1 MPSSF
6 VHLHNHSEYSLL
18 DGAIRF
24 DKLAVRIKELG
35 MTTYAL
41 TDHGSLF
48 GVVKFTEAM
57 EKAGIKPIIGC
68 EMYIT
73 EDMNVKEKGAKSFHL
88 VTLVKNKTGY
98 QNLIKLV
105 SRSYLD
111 GFYYKPRIDKK
122 LLAQYSEG
130 LMGLSACIQGEIP
143 RAILAGDKKRAYS
156 LAHEYKDIF
165 RGDFFIE
172 LQKHG
177 MAEEHEVNL
186 GLLDISK
193 RYDIAPVVT
202 NDIHYLTREDYEA
215 HEALLCIQTKTTM
228 ADPADSRLSMP
239 SNTFYVR
246 SAAEMKALFPDCP
259 EASANSVYIA
269 DMCRFSLSDDI
280 KNNPLHFPFFE
291 VPGAHTQD
299 TYLKELCRNG
309 LTRKYPV
316 ISDEIQARLDYELGV
331 VTGSKLSGYFLI
343 VWDFIK
349 YAKDHDIPVGPGRG
363 SAAGSIVSY
372 VLDITEI
379 DPLRYDLLFERFL
392 NPDRVEM
399 PDIDVD
405 IADNGRQQVIDY
417 VAKKYGEDHVCQI
430 ATFGTMKAR
439 AVLRDVARVYGMDLK
454 KVDKL
459 AKMVPLM
466 AKSLEQVLIDDKDIK
481 KVIQE
486 DAEYQKIYDISL
498 RLEGLA
504 RHVSKH
510 AAGVIIADDV
520 LENIAPLY
528 RDKDGNIT
536 TQFDKIDT
544 EKVGLLKIDFLGLKN
559 LSIIQDAVNRIKRQY
574 HIPIDIN
581 TIDITDQKVYQM
593 LGEGKTYGVFQFE
606 STGMREYL
614 KKLKPERLED
624 LIAMNAL
631 YRPGPIDMIPTYI
644 KRKQGVEPVKYHFEN
659 EMKPILDM
667 TYGVITYQEQAMKIA
682 NVVGGFTMGEADVLR
697 KAMAKKKAKL
707 IEELGEKFL
716 SNAVKKGMD
725 ESKVRE
731 VWNTIA
737 KFGEYG
743 FNKSHSACYAFVAYQ
758 TAFLKAHYP
767 TEYMAA
773 LLTNDAND
781 TTRIATG
788 IKECHVMGID
798 VLLPDINKSFVD
810 FRSENGAIRYALAA
824 IKNVGEAAMISIVE
838 EREANGVYQSLYDF
852 FSRIDHRTVNKKVT
866 EYLVYS
872 GAMDCFGIPRR
883 MAFDNLDRLS
893 EYGRGVQEQKSR
905 GAVSLFGEQTDISD
919 AADLDLFP
927 EWERNY
933 LLKRE
938 KEALGLYL
946 SGHILDEH
954 KKAITTYATGDIASI
969 KERIQQLGRKDIFI
983 LGGVFTS
990 VQKRATKE
998 GKKYIMAEFEDLT
1011 DRIQVMVFNKALERN
1026 EDCIIE
1032 DEFLFIKGNA
1042 QADER
1047 DTGDDNGEEGAQNV
1061 TAKFFLEDVLQPET
1075 VYGMKKKCVNI
1086 TCPIDLWNEE
1096 KMDKLRETI
1105 SAYPGDDIVRLH
1117 IAKNGYTVSIQ
1128 VGNGFTVTATA
1139 DFEQKLR
1146 EIFGT
1151 NAVLKEIIP

>member
-1 MPSSF
+1 M
-6 VHLHNHSEYSLL
+6 L

-24 DKLAVRIKELG
+24 DKLAARIKELG
-35 MTTYAL
+35 MTSYAL

-48 GVVKFTEAM
+48 GVVKFTETM

-73 EDMNVKEKGAKSFHL
+73 DDMNVKEKGTKAFHL

-98 QNLIKLV
+98 QNLIKMV
-105 SRSYLD
+105 SRSYID

-122 LLAQYSEG
+122 LLAEFSEG
-130 LMGLSACIQGEIP
+130 LIGLSACIQGEIP
-143 RAILAGDKKRAYS
+143 RAILAGDMKRAYS
-156 LAHEYKDIF
+156 LANEYKEIF
-165 RGDFFIE
+165 HGDFFIE
-172 LQKHG
+172 IQKHG
-177 MAEEHEVNL
+177 MVEEHEINS
-186 GLLDISK
+186 GLLEISRKLDIP
-193 RYDIAPVVT
+193 PVVT
-202 NDIHYLTREDYEA
+202 NDIHYLTKDDFEA

-228 ADPADSRLSMP
+228 ADPPDSRLSMP
-239 SNTFYVR
+239 TNTFYIR
-246 SAAEMKALFPDCP
+246 SAQEMKALFPECP
-259 EASANSVYIA
+259 EAAANSLYIA

-280 KNNPLHFPFFE
+280 KNNPLHFPYFE
-291 VPGAHTQD
+291 VPASHTQD
-299 TYLKELCRNG
+299 TYLRELCEKG
-309 LTRKYPV
+309 LQRKYPE
-316 ISDEIQARLDYELGV
+316 ITDEIKTRLEYELGV

-405 IADNGRQQVIDY
+405 IADNGRQEVIDY

-439 AVLRDVARVYGMDLK
+439 AVIRDVARVFGVDLK
-454 KVDKL
+454 KTDKL
-459 AKMVPLM
+459 AKIIPPM
-466 AKSLEQVLIDDKDIK
+466 AKSLEQVLIEDKDIK
-481 KVIQE
+481 KVIQDDE
-486 DAEYQKIYDISL
+486 EYQKIYDIAL

-544 EKVGLLKIDFLGLKN
+544 EKIGLLKIDFLGLKN
-559 LSIIQDAVNRIKRQY
+559 LSIIQDAVKRVQHLY

-593 LGEGKTYGVFQFE
+593 LGEGKTYGIFQFE
-606 STGMREYL
+606 SAGMREYL

-644 KRKQGVEPVKYHFEN
+644 KRKQGIEPVKYNFEA

-716 SNAVKKGMD
+716 SNALKKGMD
-725 ESKVRE
+725 EAKVQE

-758 TAFLKAHYP
+758 TAYLKAHYP

-781 TTRIATG
+781 TTRIASG
-788 IKECHVMGID
+788 IKECHIMGID
-798 VLLPDINKSFVD
+798 VLLPDINRSFVD

-824 IKNVGEAAMISIVE
+824 IKNVGEAAMIAIVQDRE
-838 EREANGVYQSLYDF
+838 ENGPYKSLFDF
-852 FSRIDHRTVNKKVT
+852 FSRIDHRTVNRKVT

-872 GAMDCFGIPRR
+872 GALDCFGIPRR
-883 MAFDNLDRLS
+883 MVFDNLDRLS
-893 EYGRGVQEQKSR
+893 EYGRTSQEQKSR
-905 GAVSLFGEQTDISD
+905 GAVSLFGEEAAISD
-919 AADLDLFP
+919 AAELDVFP

-933 LLKRE
+933 QLKRE

-954 KKAITTYATGDIASI
+954 KKAIATYATGDIASI
-969 KERIQQLGRKDIFI
+969 KEKIQSLGRKDIFI
-983 LGGVFTS
+983 LGGVFTV

-1011 DRIQVMVFNKALERN
+1011 DRITVMVFNKSLERN
-1026 EDCIIE
+1026 ESFIIE

-1047 DTGDDNGEEGAQNV
+1047 EGGNDENEDGGQTVA
-1061 TAKFFLEDVLQPET
+1061 AKFFLEDVLQPET

-1086 TCPIDLWNEE
+1086 TCPLENWDEE
-1096 KMDKLRETI
+1096 KMEKLRETI

-1117 IAKNGYTVSIQ
+1117 IAQNGGYTVSIQ
-1128 VGNGFTVTATA
+1128 VGNGFTVTATP

-1151 NAVLKEIIP
+1151 NAVLKEIVP